1 MDDVG
6 CELLTRLLDEHGP
19 RLVLY
24 AQQWCSSPEDVVQ
37 EAFIRLMR
45 ERTPPAHP
53 TAWLYRVVRNLA
65 ISASRSADR
74 RTRHED
80 AAARR
85 RSQWFEL
92 NALDQL
98 DSQTV
103 AMSLD
108 ALPIAVRETVV
119 LRVWSELSFEQI
131 AELTETSLSTA
142 HRRYGEGLEMLRA
155 VLGISLSE

>member
-1 MDDVG
+1 MDDG
-6 CELLTRLLDEHGP
+6 ECELLTRLLDEHGS

-24 AQQWCSSPEDVVQ
+24 AQQWCTNPEDVVQ

-65 ISASRSADR
+65 ISASRSAAR

-85 RSQWFEL
+85 HSQWFEA

-98 DSQTV
+98 DSETV

-108 ALPIAVRETVV
+108 SLPIAVREAVV
-119 LRVWSELSFEQI
+119 LRLWSELSFQQI

-142 HRRYGEGLEMLRA
+142 HRRYGQGLEMLRA